1 MNERFRKTDLQKYNI
16 LQYGLRNVG
25 KKNVL
30 YF

>member
-1 MNERFRKTDLQKYNI
+1 MNVSVKTDLQKYNI

-25 KKNVL
+25 EKNVL